1 MQYDISLP
9 YYIVVGKEEDLL
21 GHGCAYYMLS
31 KEEAGYKNIDESL
44 RICKIM
50 PATKKEKDMML
61 NHLASIGKRWNPV
74 TKTIE
79 DVRWRAEVG
88 ETFYYI
94 DSNFHVDSMVRDESH
109 PLWKKY
115 NSLAEQLEDERMS
128 NIEYMLWKKGNY
140 FKTDMAANKV
150 IAQILDIF
158 KNSKAE

>member
-1 MQYDISLP
+1 
-9 YYIVVGKEEDLL
+9 
-21 GHGCAYYMLS
+21 
-31 KEEAGYKNIDESL
+31 
-44 RICKIM
+44 
-50 PATKKEKDMML
+50 
-61 NHLASIGKRWNPV
+61 
-74 TKTIE
+74 
-79 DVRWRAEVG
+79 
-88 ETFYYI
+88 
-94 DSNFHVDSMVRDESH
+94 MVRDESH